1 MKKNQSVI
9 VRAFALGMAAVMALG
24 MIAAA
29 IIYII

>member
-1 MKKNQSVI
+1 MKKNQSMV
-9 VRAFALGMAAVMALG
+9 VRIFALGMAAVLALG